1 MSHPSRSVQPE
12 WCLEL
17 PIGQQS
23 TLLLAVRGPG
33 GIPDTHPCHDVQR
46 AYRASMWNSARH
58 GRQLQWDEVGVAD
71 DFMSLSLFSDDH
83 QWGVV
88 VNQFFQRVDELSYHF
103 LVHLFEGIEVL
114 GYKHPD
120 PRFRSRWAKFYQRAA
135 AEMHMKGETEAELD
149 ARFGV
154 GLDAVESD

>member
-1 MSHPSRSVQPE
+1 
-12 WCLEL
+12 
-17 PIGQQS
+17 
-23 TLLLAVRGPG
+23 
-33 GIPDTHPCHDVQR
+33 
-46 AYRASMWNSARH
+46 MWNSARQ

-135 AEMHMKGETEAELD
+135 AEMHMKGETEAEFD

-154 GLDAVESD
+154 GLEAVESD